1 VNSQV
6 IMTIFVVVAAIAMVL
21 QLGTLFAL
29 FLALRKTSERLE
41 AVVGRLESQT
51 TPILA
56 TAHAILDEAQP
67 KISEITSNLA
77 ESTATVRAHVA
88 EMAEATTEIVGRA
101 RLQAE
106 RIDEVVGNTLS
117 RIELTTEFVQ
127 QSVITPIRRI
137 QAVVQA
143 ISAGWGILRANRS
156 RRKTAS
162 NSSGADAD
170 EEMFI

>member
-1 VNSQV
+1 MNSQV
-6 IMTIFVVVAAIAMVL
+6 IMAIFVVVAAIALLL

-29 FLALRKTSERLE
+29 FLALRKTAERLE
-41 AVVGRLESQT
+41 AMAGRLESQT

-67 KISEITSNLA
+67 KLSEITSNLA

-106 RIDEVVGNTLS
+106 RIDEFVGNTLS
-117 RIELTTEFVQ
+117 RIELTTEFIQ
-127 QSVITPIRRI
+127 QSVITPIKRI
-137 QAVVQA
+137 QAIVQA
-143 ISAGWGILRANRS
+143 VSAGWGILRANRS
-156 RRKTAS
+156 RRKTQG

>member
-1 VNSQV
+1 MNSQV
-6 IMTIFVVVAAIAMVL
+6 IMTIFVVVAAIALVL

-29 FLALRKTSERLE
+29 FMALRKTSERLE
-41 AVVGRLESQT
+41 GVVGRLEAQT

-88 EMAEATTEIVGRA
+88 EIAEATTEIVDRA

-106 RIDEVVGNTLS
+106 RIDEFVGNT
-117 RIELTTEFVQ
+117 IEKIEITTEVFHRNVL
-127 QSVITPIRRI
+127 TPVRRI
-137 QAVVQA
+137 QAIVQA
-143 ISAGWGILRANRS
+143 ISVGLGVLRGSRW
-156 RRKTAS
+156 RRKAEG
-162 NSSGADAD
+162 NSSDAD
-170 EEMFI
+170 DEMFI